1 MATTDQSRQLAVLA
15 SEVPEQP
22 WMYSPAPGAYSRP
35 AATPIPYLPNNNPC
49 YIDGDG
55 LQSCLAMSHCY
66 LLTQSVVVYAHPGS
80 IAAYQSG
87 GPTQA
92 CQQHSSVLS
101 VSSQFISP
109 RHGRNTQGSCTG
121 MTALQCRY
129 TPDVGAGLMF
139 FCDVGT
145 VAPGF
150 TTRMASGGTAGNDQI
165 QAELCSEVQVVD
177 TAHRLDVLD
186 LKASA
191 SGQK

>member
-101 VSSQFISP
+101 VSSQFMP
-109 RHGRNTQGSCTG
+109 PPYGRNTPGSCTSN
-121 MTALQCRY
+121 TTLEFRY
-129 TPDVGAGLMF
+129 APDIVAGFGLMSL
-139 FCDVGT
+139 CPARA
-145 VAPGF
+145 VATGF
-150 TTRMASGGTAGNDQI
+150 TTRLASGGSAGNDQRRRR
-165 QAELCSEVQVVD
+165 A
-177 TAHRLDVLD
+177 
-186 LKASA
+186 
-191 SGQK
+191 